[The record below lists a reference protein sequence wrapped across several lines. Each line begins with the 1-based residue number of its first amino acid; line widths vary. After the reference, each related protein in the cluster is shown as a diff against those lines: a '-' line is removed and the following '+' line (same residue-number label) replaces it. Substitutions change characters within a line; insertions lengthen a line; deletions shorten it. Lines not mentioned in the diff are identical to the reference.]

1 MTKREMYEAIVAG
14 EMTQEIKD
22 KAAELIKTMDE
33 EAAKRKAKAD
43 EKKIDKM
50 EAEAAIV
57 DSIVAILDAEEGKSA
72 HDICE
77 VIDEIGTPQKATVLV
92 KRAVADGRAKQI
104 DMKGE
109 QPMLFNFVKHPSKD
123 ITENGIDCPEI
134 NVVMSPSLKDPVFKY
149 DPETNLY
156 YKEANHKPQID
167 ETNGEQLAL
176 TNVFVFFCDIHQKDI
191 QPDLRDA
198 TFTNGGIGYYLSNGK
213 LVTFKW
219 TQENKDTPF
228 KLYNDN
234 DEELEV
240 NIGKSYICIV
250 DNDYTEDTT
259 YKTADETVADE
270 ASADMTTA
278 DAADTTETLAD
289 E

>member
-109 QPMLFNFVKHPSKD
+109 KGRKVK
-123 ITENGIDCPEI
+123 
-134 NVVMSPSLKDPVFKY
+134 
-149 DPETNLY
+149 
-156 YKEANHKPQID
+156 
-167 ETNGEQLAL
+167 
-176 TNVFVFFCDIHQKDI
+176 
-191 QPDLRDA
+191 
-198 TFTNGGIGYYLSNGK
+198 GYVLG
-213 LVTFKW
+213 
-219 TQENKDTPF
+219 
-228 KLYNDN
+228 
-234 DEELEV
+234 
-240 NIGKSYICIV
+240 
-250 DNDYTEDTT
+250 
-259 YKTADETVADE
+259 
-270 ASADMTTA
+270 
-278 DAADTTETLAD
+278 
-289 E
+289 